1 MSNKFATMSKLH
13 LRPKGR
19 TVNTTVALDELL
31 ICICKIRRI
40 HMFRSYETQEAAV
53 LYATRT
59 GSIEQIHKFHHMF
72 NKLMQETIQ
81 TKSHE
86 GSKNMQE
93 IMAELIWLLT
103 THI

>member
-1 MSNKFATMSKLH
+1 MYLQNSGDFICSDHMKH
-13 LRPKGR
+13 KGQQFY
-19 TVNTTVALDELL
+19 
-31 ICICKIRRI
+31 
-40 HMFRSYETQEAAV
+40 MPQ
-53 LYATRT
+53 RT

-81 TKSHE
+81 TKSHD
-86 GSKNMQE
+86 GSKNMQD

>member
-1 MSNKFATMSKLH
+1 
-13 LRPKGR
+13 
-19 TVNTTVALDELL
+19 
-31 ICICKIRRI
+31 
-40 HMFRSYETQEAAV
+40 MFRSYETQEAAF

-93 IMAELIWLLT
+93 IIAELIWLLT